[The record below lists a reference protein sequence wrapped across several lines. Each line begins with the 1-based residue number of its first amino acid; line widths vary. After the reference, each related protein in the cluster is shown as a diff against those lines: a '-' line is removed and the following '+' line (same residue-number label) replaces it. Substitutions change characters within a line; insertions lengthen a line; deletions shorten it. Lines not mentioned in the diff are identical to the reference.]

1 MRLDT
6 YKEKKFHEQFEPPV
20 CAGCGKT
27 IAEQELSDVEYVR
40 TKRIF
45 SFTGIVKIKF
55 GDKEDEANVDRKK
68 SNGCPAGVY

>member
-1 MRLDT
+1 MNSLNRQFVLDVGKRLHSRSFQMRSMSG
-6 YKEKKFHEQFEPPV
+6 QN
-20 CAGCGKT
+20 G
-27 IAEQELSDVEYVR
+27 
-40 TKRIF
+40 KRIF